1 MTQTLKIKVESH
13 LINPGNAERNRP
25 ILTSLLWSYQRHEIF
40 TCCKTTFLQ
49 DEICDTTHVEN
60 WDEKKDDVIEREWE
74 CKMASNATDAW
85 IKQLFHRLSLWMCGV
100 THRNTVHSFTP
111 TSELRDSF
119 NSNHGKLIT
128 LAIWSEGLETS
139 PKTSNI

>member
-60 WDEKKDDVIEREWE
+60 WDEKKDDVIERE
-74 CKMASNATDAW
+74 
-85 IKQLFHRLSLWMCGV
+85 
-100 THRNTVHSFTP
+100 
-111 TSELRDSF
+111 
-119 NSNHGKLIT
+119 
-128 LAIWSEGLETS
+128 
-139 PKTSNI
+139 